1 MTKKIVKVFLCFLF
15 SLLTIGIAFS
25 TINNQNLNKT
35 IDIFNHTSSY
45 SPLRIPKIFVQES
58 EYRQLLSLFEDI
70 SLKTNIPYMKKVTN
84 ESYEINESFNFK
96 ISPKLEIIF
105 YYQDQKEPSNFKL
118 PFSNTNFRIENI
130 QQSIRKKDFEGE
142 FFILT
147 SDKEEYEGYIKEFSK
162 KYNEIF
168 QSTHGIER
176 FDDFNNERNYSPIGN
191 TELYQSSFY
200 IQVGLLFF
208 IAVLGSYYLI
218 AIREISLLSNY
229 GFSVKH
235 IVHMLLGNKMLLFLL
250 GVVVCELV
258 MMWIILREQFILFT
272 FLLTVLIVSSYFA
285 SLVFVYLIIK
295 LPTMKKRLKY
305 LQFVTFGISL
315 VFSFILSTTTMD
327 LAEIILAATNLLP
340 KYEAPNEIASEN
352 YEVFY
357 PMTIGKNHVEFIYS
371 DQLQK
376 HVDDSLYEAL
386 NEQESILVNLSDYR
400 IKENEVFGRG
410 IKINPN
416 YLKKFQLLDE
426 RGERIYIDEQEQR
439 TILLIPKRY
448 KEKKTRNVLDE
459 VLSYYEELYN
469 RDIKV
474 YFIEEDQS
482 IYTFTL
488 HDRWIKDYPFI
499 EVLTLM
505 NSTFWERNIIDGDGA
520 PPLKVKTNQK
530 NREKILNLVEANQLS
545 DNLQLLHPYTRAE
558 EIVVKMTSRSLG
570 QVVSIFLVTASSFF
584 SLNFFVLSILFIYNK
599 RTIALLRLSGYSMFS
614 TYRTLLILTFFKW
627 ILTTIAMFVFWESDL
642 RIVINMF
649 MLLMIDLG
657 TTIVFLLYI
666 EKKSNLVILSG
677 W

>member
-1 MTKKIVKVFLCFLF
+1 MLI
-15 SLLTIGIAFS
+15 IGIAFS

-58 EYRQLLSLFEDI
+58 ECRQILSLFEDI

-84 ESYEINESFNFK
+84 ESHEINESFDFK
-96 ISPKLEIIF
+96 LNPKLEIIF
-105 YYQDQKEPSNFKL
+105 YYQDQDQKEPSNFKL

-191 TELYQSSFY
+191 TDLYQSSFY

-218 AIREISLLSNY
+218 AIREIGLLSNY
-229 GFSVKH
+229 SFSVKH

-258 MMWIILREQFILFT
+258 MMWI
-272 FLLTVLIVSSYFA
+272 
-285 SLVFVYLIIK
+285 
-295 LPTMKKRLKY
+295 
-305 LQFVTFGISL
+305 
-315 VFSFILSTTTMD
+315 
-327 LAEIILAATNLLP
+327 
-340 KYEAPNEIASEN
+340 
-352 YEVFY
+352 
-357 PMTIGKNHVEFIYS
+357 
-371 DQLQK
+371 
-376 HVDDSLYEAL
+376 
-386 NEQESILVNLSDYR
+386 
-400 IKENEVFGRG
+400 
-410 IKINPN
+410 
-416 YLKKFQLLDE
+416 
-426 RGERIYIDEQEQR
+426 
-439 TILLIPKRY
+439 
-448 KEKKTRNVLDE
+448 
-459 VLSYYEELYN
+459 
-469 RDIKV
+469 
-474 YFIEEDQS
+474 
-482 IYTFTL
+482 
-488 HDRWIKDYPFI
+488 KDYPFI

-505 NSTFWERNIIDGDGA
+505 NSTFWERNIIDGDST

-599 RTIALLRLSGYSMFS
+599 RIIA
-614 TYRTLLILTFFKW
+614 
-627 ILTTIAMFVFWESDL
+627 
-642 RIVINMF
+642 
-649 MLLMIDLG
+649 
-657 TTIVFLLYI
+657 
-666 EKKSNLVILSG
+666 
-677 W
+677 